1 MSIEKSDWSKPV
13 AVDPVAPS
21 ADLVAFGKRIAEVVG
36 AKRTRCGWSIDVG
49 HSQFCAFSYIAIS
62 RNELVERLAYAGS
75 LGVNT
80 HSSKP
85 NEYA

>member
-13 AVDPVAPS
+13 AVNPVAPS
-21 ADLVAFGKRIAEVVG
+21 ADLIALGKRVAEVVG
-36 AKRTRCGWSIDVG
+36 AKRTRCVWTIDFG
-49 HSQFCAFSYIAIS
+49 NSRLCAFSYFAVS
-62 RNELVERLAYAGS
+62 SNEQIKRLAYAGS

-80 HSSKP
+80 HGAKP